1 MPTFAFCGIDSAGR
15 RRRGVVSA
23 DNLVGARASL
33 REQGLV
39 VLSLQK
45 SRQWRTVHWSAKER
59 LLFIQQ
65 MGQLLRAGLPVFDSL
80 EAIEQRSRGASFH
93 PILLG
98 LLQEVRQGQSLSEGM
113 GRHPQHFDGLMRALI
128 AAGEL
133 SGTLP
138 DAIGRLET
146 LLVRSQKIRAQIR
159 QALTY
164 PAVVLSVAV
173 LIVIFLLLVAV
184 PALEPLL
191 EGRPVEG
198 LTAVLLGTSR
208 TLRDYGLEICV
219 GVGLFGV
226 GVWSWLSS
234 PAGKRILVEAMA
246 RTPLIG
252 KAFMAGSLARF
263 FRTFLTLVH
272 GDLSVLDG
280 LRMARQVVPVPS
292 FNEAVHRIER
302 GLIQG
307 AALSSC
313 VEAEILFPPIVSK
326 MLSLS
331 QESGELLP
339 SLEQLAILF
348 EEETET
354 RVNRLQQMLQPL
366 ILVVLGLVVGVIL
379 MGILLP
385 LTDVQQLVGGAHG

>member
-1 MPTFAFCGIDSAGR
+1 MPTFAFRGIDSAGR
-15 RRRGVVSA
+15 CRRGILSA
-23 DNLVGARASL
+23 ENLPGARASL

-39 VLSLQK
+39 VLSLQP
-45 SRQWRTVHWSAKER
+45 SIQWRTTQWNAKER
-59 LLFIQQ
+59 LLFVQQ
-65 MGQLLRAGLPVFDSL
+65 MGQLLRAGLPIFDSL
-80 EAIEQRSRGASFH
+80 EAIEQRSRGSSYH
-93 PILLG
+93 PILVW

-133 SGTLP
+133 SGSLP
-138 DAIGRLET
+138 DAIGRLES
-146 LLVRSQKIRAQIR
+146 LLIRSQKIRAQIR

-164 PAVVLSVAV
+164 PAVVLSVAF

-208 TLRDYGLEICV
+208 ALRDYGVELLT
-219 GVGLFGV
+219 GVAMASLGA
-226 GVWSWLSS
+226 WRWLTSA
-234 PAGKRILVEAMA
+234 AGRRALLEAMA
-246 RTPLIG
+246 RLPLIG
-252 KAFMAGSLARF
+252 NTLMAGSLARF
-263 FRTFLTLVH
+263 FRTFLTLVR
-272 GDLSVLDG
+272 GDLSVLDS
-280 LRMARQVVPVPS
+280 LRMARQVVALPS
-292 FNEAVHRIER
+292 FNEAVARIEK

-307 AALSSC
+307 ASFSDC
-313 VEAEILFPPIVSK
+313 VEREPLFPPIVCK

-331 QESGELLP
+331 EESGELQP